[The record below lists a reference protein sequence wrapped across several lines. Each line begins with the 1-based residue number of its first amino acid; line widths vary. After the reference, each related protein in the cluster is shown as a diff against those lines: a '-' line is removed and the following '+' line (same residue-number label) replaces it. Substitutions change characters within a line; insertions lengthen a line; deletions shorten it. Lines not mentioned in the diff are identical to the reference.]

1 MRALS
6 AGELLTVWE
15 HGVSQRPS
23 QRALA
28 LLAVACADEAP
39 PAQLARLTIGQRD
52 ERLLNLRERTFGP
65 HLAAISACPACSEVL
80 EFTVNA
86 ADIRIAPAPEPA
98 AIIELAYAGY
108 DLQFRLPD
116 TLDLTTVDP
125 SADRQTNSQHLL
137 RRCVTS
143 ARCGGAEISCE
154 ELPPEIVTAISKRM
168 AEADPQADVQLDL
181 ACPQCEH
188 RWHTPLDIVSFFWI
202 EINALA
208 LRLLHDIHA
217 LASAYGWREADIL
230 AMAPTRRQAYVE
242 LIHQ

>member
-23 QRALA
+23 QRALS

-39 PAQLARLTIGQRD
+39 PAPLARLSLGQRD
-52 ERLLNLRERTFGP
+52 QRLLQMREQTFGSR
-65 HLAAISACPACSEVL
+65 LSAISACPACSEVL

-98 AIIELAYAGY
+98 ETIHLAHAGY

-116 TLDLTTVDP
+116 SLDLATVDP

-137 RRCVTS
+137 RRCITS
-143 ARCGGAEISCE
+143 ARRAGAETPAE
-154 ELPPEIVTAISKRM
+154 DLPSEVVTAVSERM
-168 AEADPQADVQLDL
+168 AQADPQADVQLDL
-181 ACPQCEH
+181 ACPQCQH
-188 RWHTPLDIVSFFWI
+188 RWHSPFDIVSFFWS

-208 LRLLHDIHA
+208 LRLLHDVHA
-217 LASAYGWREADIL
+217 LASAYGWSEAAIL
-230 AMAPTRRQAYVE
+230 ALAPARRQAYLD

>member
-15 HGVSQRPS
+15 HGVDQRPS
-23 QRALA
+23 QRALS

-39 PAQLARLTIGQRD
+39 PAQIARLTVGQRD
-52 ERLLNLRERTFGP
+52 EQLLKLRERTFGP
-65 HLAAISACPACSEVL
+65 FLAAISACPACSQVL

-86 ADIRIAPAPEPA
+86 ADIRIAASPPAETIA
-98 AIIELAYAGY
+98 LAYADY

-125 SADRQTNSQHLL
+125 SADQQTNSRHLL
-137 RRCVTS
+137 KRCVTS
-143 ARCGGAEISCE
+143 ARRAGAEIPADD
-154 ELPPEIVTAISKRM
+154 LPPEVAAAVSERM

-188 RWHTPLDIVSFFWI
+188 RWQSPFDIVSFFWS

-208 LRLLHDIHA
+208 LRLLNEVHA
-217 LASAYGWREADIL
+217 LATAYGWSEAAIL
-230 AMAPTRRQAYVE
+230 ALAPARRQAYLD

>member
-23 QRALA
+23 QRALS
-28 LLAVACADEAP
+28 LLAVACADDAP
-39 PAQLARLTIGQRD
+39 PAQLARLSLGQRD
-52 ERLLNLRERTFGP
+52 QRLLSLREQTFGP

-98 AIIELAYAGY
+98 ETIHLAYAGF

-116 TLDLTTVDP
+116 SLDLATMDP
-125 SADRQTNSQHLL
+125 SADRQTNSRHLL
-137 RRCVTS
+137 RRCLTS
-143 ARCGGAEISCE
+143 ARRAGDEIPAED
-154 ELPPEIVTAISKRM
+154 LPPEVVTAVSERM

-181 ACPQCEH
+181 ACPQCQH
-188 RWHTPLDIVSFFWI
+188 RWNGPFDIVSFFWS

-217 LASAYGWREADIL
+217 LASAYGWSEAAIL
-230 AMAPTRRQAYVE
+230 ALAPARRQAYVD

>member
-23 QRALA
+23 QRALS

-39 PAQLARLTIGQRD
+39 PGQLARLSLGQRD
-52 ERLLNLRERTFGP
+52 GRLLNLRQRTFGP
-65 HLAAISACPACSEVL
+65 HLAAISACPACSQVL

-86 ADIRIAPAPEPA
+86 ADIRIAPASQPA
-98 AIIELAYAGY
+98 ETIALAYADY
-108 DLQFRLPD
+108 ELQFRLPD
-116 TLDLTTVDP
+116 TLDLATMDP

-143 ARCGGAEISCE
+143 ARRASAEIPAE
-154 ELPPEIVTAISKRM
+154 DLPPEVVAAVSERM

-188 RWHTPLDIVSFFWI
+188 RWHSPFDIVSFFWS
-202 EINALA
+202 EIHALA
-208 LRLLHDIHA
+208 LRLLNDVHA
-217 LASAYGWREADIL
+217 LASAYGWSEAAIL
-230 AMAPTRRQAYVE
+230 ALAPARRQAYLD

>member
-23 QRALA
+23 QRALS

-39 PAQLARLTIGQRD
+39 PAQLARLSLGQRD
-52 ERLLNLRERTFGP
+52 ERLLDLRERTFGP
-65 HLAAISACPACSEVL
+65 HLAAISACPACSGVL
-80 EFTVNA
+80 ELTVNA
-86 ADIRIAPAPEPA
+86 ADIRIAPASEPA
-98 AIIELAYAGY
+98 ETIDLVHAGY
-108 DLQFRLPD
+108 ELQFRLPN
-116 TLDLTTVDP
+116 TLDLARVDQ
-125 SADRQTNSQHLL
+125 SADRQTNSQKLL
-137 RRCVTS
+137 KRCLTRARR
-143 ARCGGAEISCE
+143 AGAEIPVE
-154 ELPPEIVTAISKRM
+154 DLPSEVVAAVSKRM

-188 RWHTPLDIVSFFWI
+188 RWHSPLDIVSFLWS

-208 LRLLHDIHA
+208 LRLLNDVHA
-217 LASAYGWREADIL
+217 LASAYGWSEADIL
-230 AMAPTRRQAYVE
+230 ALAPARRQAYLD

>member
-23 QRALA
+23 QRALS

-65 HLAAISACPACSEVL
+65 HLAAILACPACSEVL
-80 EFTVNA
+80 EFTINA
-86 ADIRIAPAPEPA
+86 ADIRMAPASEPA
-98 AIIELAYAGY
+98 ETIDLAHAGY
-108 DLQFRLPD
+108 ELQFRLPN
-116 TLDLTTVDP
+116 TLDLATVDQ
-125 SADRQTNSQHLL
+125 SADRQTNSRHLL

-143 ARCGGAEISCE
+143 ARRAGAEIPAE
-154 ELPPEIVTAISKRM
+154 DLPPEVVAAVSQRM

-188 RWHTPLDIVSFFWI
+188 RWHSPLDIVSFFWS

-208 LRLLHDIHA
+208 LRLLNEVHA
-217 LASAYGWREADIL
+217 LASAYGWSEAAIL
-230 AMAPTRRQAYVE
+230 ALAPVRRQAYLD

>member
-28 LLAVACADEAP
+28 LLAVACTNEAP
-39 PAQLARLTIGQRD
+39 ADKLARLTIGQRD
-52 ERLLNLRERTFGP
+52 ERLLDLRERTFGP
-65 HLAAISACPACSEVL
+65 RLAAISACPACSEVL

-86 ADIRIAPAPEPA
+86 ADIRVAPASEPA
-98 AIIELAYAGY
+98 ETIDLAHAGY
-108 DLQFRLPD
+108 ELQFRLPN
-116 TLDLTTVDP
+116 TLDLATVDQ
-125 SADRQTNSQHLL
+125 SADRQTNSRHLL

-143 ARCGGAEISCE
+143 ARRAGAEIPAE
-154 ELPPEIVTAISKRM
+154 DLPPEVVAAVSQRM

-188 RWHTPLDIVSFFWI
+188 RWHSPFDIVSFFWS

-208 LRLLHDIHA
+208 LRLLNEVHA
-217 LASAYGWREADIL
+217 LASAYGWSEAAIL
-230 AMAPTRRQAYVE
+230 ALAPVRRQAYLD

>member
-15 HGVSQRPS
+15 HGMSQRPS

-39 PAQLARLTIGQRD
+39 PAQLARLSIGERD
-52 ERLLNLRERTFGP
+52 QRLLNLRERTFGP
-65 HLAAISACPACSEVL
+65 HLAAISACPACSGVL

-86 ADIRIAPAPEPA
+86 ADIRIAPASEPA
-98 AIIELAYAGY
+98 ETIGLAYAGY

-116 TLDLTTVDP
+116 SLDLTTVDP
-125 SADRQTNSQHLL
+125 SADRQTNSQYLL

-143 ARCGGAEISCE
+143 ARRAGAEIPADD
-154 ELPPEIVTAISKRM
+154 LPPEVVAAVSERM

-188 RWHTPLDIVSFFWI
+188 RWHSPFDIVSFFWS

-208 LRLLHDIHA
+208 LRLLNDVHA
-217 LASAYGWREADIL
+217 LASAYGWSEADIL
-230 AMAPTRRQAYVE
+230 ALAPARRQAYLD

>member
-15 HGVSQRPS
+15 HGVSQLPS

-28 LLAVACADEAP
+28 LLAAACANETP
-39 PAQLARLTIGQRD
+39 PDRLAHLSIGQRD
-52 ERLLNLRERTFGP
+52 ERLLDLRERTFGQ

-86 ADIRIAPAPEPA
+86 ADIRVAPASKPA
-98 AIIELAYAGY
+98 ETIGLAHAGY
-108 DLQFRLPD
+108 ELQFRLPN
-116 TLDLTTVDP
+116 TLDLVTVDQ
-125 SADRQTNSQHLL
+125 SADRQTNSQILL
-137 RRCVTS
+137 KRCLTF
-143 ARCGGAEISCE
+143 ARCAGAEVPAE
-154 ELPPEIVTAISKRM
+154 DLPSEVVAAVSERM

-188 RWHTPLDIVSFFWI
+188 RWHSPLDIVSFFWS

-208 LRLLHDIHA
+208 LRLLNDVHA
-217 LASAYGWREADIL
+217 LASAYGWSEAAIL
-230 AMAPTRRQAYVE
+230 ALAPTRRQAYLD